1 MTGQTPGA
9 HEPVKG
15 LPPEELPPVSGPLT
29 GSPDVPLDGAVPP
42 GAAASGDVPP
52 PPRQNAYITELLR
65 GSAVTTILAIVLAM
79 LVGGVLIALTDSDV
93 QEAAG
98 YFFARPGDTFAAIWN
113 AVYGG
118 YEALFRGAV
127 FNYRADDFATQIRPL
142 TNALGFAAPLIAAGL
157 GVALAFRVGLFN
169 IGARGQML
177 IGAIFAAL
185 VTFNLQLPLWLHLPL
200 TLLAGILG
208 GALWGGLVGL
218 LKARTGAHEVILT
231 IMLNYVAYYLLLWMI
246 RTPEL
251 LQRPG
256 TNQPISSPTPATA
269 QFPDLFGPQFP
280 LLDWGFVVVVIA
292 TVVVWWV
299 IERSS
304 LGLRMRS
311 VGENPHAA
319 RAAGISVQRIYVY
332 AMLFAGGL
340 AGLAAMNQIQGS
352 VTTGFTGTIDAGIG
366 FDAITVALL
375 GRSRAW
381 GTFAAGLLFGAL
393 KAGSFSMQAQGI
405 PVDIVLVVQSLI
417 VLFIAAPP
425 LLRTVFFLPKT
436 DAEKAAKARA
446 KAAKRRPETP
456 TKAVS
461 AS

>member
-1 MTGQTPGA
+1 MTGTTPGSDDA
-9 HEPVKG
+9 TKG
-15 LPPEELPPVSGPLT
+15 VPAEQLPPVTGPLT
-29 GSPDVPLDGAVPP
+29 GDQEPAPTR
-42 GAAASGDVPP
+42 SGIFI
-52 PPRQNAYITELLR
+52 RELLR

-79 LVGGVLIALTDSDV
+79 IVGGILIAFTDPDV
-93 QEAAG
+93 QAAAG
-98 YFFARPGDTFAAIWN
+98 YFFARPGDTFAAIWS

-127 FNYRADDFATQIRPL
+127 FNPRPESFAAQIRPI
-142 TNALGFAAPLIAAGL
+142 TNSLGFAAPLIAAGL

-177 IGAIFAAL
+177 IGAMFAGLFA
-185 VTFNLQLPLWLHLPL
+185 FNLNLPMWLHLPI
-200 TLLAGILG
+200 TLIAGIVG

-218 LKARTGAHEVILT
+218 LKAKTGAHEVILT
-231 IMLNYVAYYLLLWMI
+231 IMLNYVAYYLLLWML
-246 RTPEL
+246 RTPGL
-251 LQRPG
+251 LQMAG
-256 TNQPISSPTPATA
+256 SNQPQTQQTPVTA
-269 QFPDLFGPQFP
+269 QFPDLLGPAFP
-280 LLDWGFVVVVIA
+280 QLDWGFVVVIAA
-292 TVVVWWV
+292 TVFVWWLV
-299 IERSS
+299 ERSS
-304 LGLRMRS
+304 LGMRMRA

-319 RAAGISVQRIYVY
+319 RAGGISVQRIYVY

-352 VTTGFTGTIDAGIG
+352 VTTGFGATIDAGIG

-381 GTFAAGLLFGAL
+381 GTFAAGILFGAL

-425 LLRTVFFLPKT
+425 LLRAVFFLPKT

-446 KAAKRRPETP
+446 KAAK
-456 TKAVS
+456 KAVT
-461 AS
+461 A

>member
-1 MTGQTPGA
+1 MSGLTPGA
-9 HEPVKG
+9 GEPTRAG
-15 LPPEELPPVSGPLT
+15 EAQLPRISSALT
-29 GSPDVPLDGAVPP
+29 GQEPAPAPKGNVF
-42 GAAASGDVPP
+42 
-52 PPRQNAYITELLR
+52 IKELMR
-65 GSAVTTILAIVLAM
+65 GSVVTTILAIVLAM
-79 LVGGVLIALTDSDV
+79 VVGGILIALTDEDV
-93 QEAAG
+93 QQASV
-98 YFFARPGDTFAAIWN
+98 YFFSRPGDTFAAAWA

-127 FNYRADDFATQIRPL
+127 FNARGADFAAQIKPL

-177 IGAIFAAL
+177 MGAIFAAL
-185 VTFNLQLPLWLHLPL
+185 FTFHIDLPMWLHLPA
-200 TLLAGILG
+200 TLLAGIVG
-208 GALWGGLVGL
+208 GALWGGIVGV
-218 LKARTGAHEVILT
+218 LKAYTGAHEVILT
-231 IMLNYVAYYLLLWMI
+231 IMFNYVAYYLLLWMI
-246 RTPEL
+246 RTPGL
-251 LQRPG
+251 LQKEG
-256 TNQPISSPTPATA
+256 TNQPISAATPESA
-269 QFPDLFGPQFP
+269 QFPDLLGPAFP
-280 LLDWGFVVVVIA
+280 ALDWGFVIVVLA
-292 TVVVWWV
+292 TVFVWWV
-299 IERSS
+299 VERSS
-304 LGLRMRS
+304 LGLRMRA

-319 RAAGISVQRIYVY
+319 RAAGISVQRIYIY

-352 VTTGFTGTIDAGIG
+352 VTTGFTATIDAGIG

-381 GTFAAGLLFGAL
+381 GTFAAGILFGML

-425 LLRTVFFLPKT
+425 LLRTIFFLPKT

-446 KAAKRRPETP
+446 KASK
-456 TKAVS
+456 KAVT
-461 AS
+461 A